1 MKFHLKRHHHN
12 VINTEIKDTGGVEN
26 VAPNILNNRRSHN
39 LAFEEENEDDNFN
52 LTSMSEEHYNKNII
66 CDSSKA
72 TRTEQVTIVDSFL
85 KQNSFKDGGSQ
96 FNKITNLILF
106 MLAKDILP
114 YRTVEKEGFLLLM
127 KNIAPLYK
135 VPCRK
140 TITELMAD
148 KYSVLS
154 NLVQSE
160 LDNIENL
167 SITTDI
173 WTDPLN
179 VKSYL
184 GITVHYLVKDS
195 LKSITIGVV
204 DLSERHTA
212 EYIQLCLETELDK
225 WKICKSQIL
234 AIVSDNGA
242 NIKKAIKDGF
252 SEEIHMPCCAH
263 NLHLVV
269 NKVLQSEHVS
279 CICRKIKSIV
289 TFFKKSVMA
298 ADYLREISNLKLI
311 MAVETRWNSTYY
323 MLERFIELSEKVSL
337 VLLKCPTAPSMLS
350 ATELLIAKEFIQLLR
365 SFEQSTKIV
374 CGENYVS
381 ASKIIPI
388 INILKVTLKEVVV
401 ETEIARIMQT
411 LLLDELQERFYYIKN
426 SLILSISTILDPR
439 FKQVHFDDENAYS
452 QAINEIVR
460 EINDTSTSSNNTDNY
475 ESVAMKEND
484 FWFYH
489 ENLVI
494 LKKRRRSLNNIRNNE
509 MPSELK
515 YYLDEPPIN
524 IDDCPIQFWY
534 LKSPTSLCKLALKY
548 LSIVG
553 TSVPSERLFSKAGR
567 ILTESRNRLNSIHL
581 QHLLFLGSLSKEDW
595 NIE

>member
-1 MKFHLKRHHHN
+1 MADESHFLYPTIVSKKSDAWKYFIKTKEGGKCKLCFKEVKSSKNTTNMKFHLKRHHHN

-85 KQNSFKDGGSQ
+85 KQNSFKD
-96 FNKITNLILF
+96 
-106 MLAKDILP
+106 ILP

-140 TITELMAD
+140 TITKLMAD

-195 LKSITIGVV
+195 LKPITIGVV

-212 EYIQLCLETELDK
+212 EYIQFCLETELDK

-350 ATELLIAKEFIQLLR
+350 ATELLIAKEFIQLLK
-365 SFEQSTKIV
+365 SFEKSTKIV

-388 INILKVTLKEVVV
+388 INILKVVGLV
-401 ETEIARIMQT
+401 
-411 LLLDELQERFYYIKN
+411 
-426 SLILSISTILDPR
+426 
-439 FKQVHFDDENAYS
+439 NA
-452 QAINEIVR
+452 
-460 EINDTSTSSNNTDNY
+460 
-475 ESVAMKEND
+475 
-484 FWFYH
+484 
-489 ENLVI
+489 
-494 LKKRRRSLNNIRNNE
+494 
-509 MPSELK
+509 
-515 YYLDEPPIN
+515 
-524 IDDCPIQFWY
+524 
-534 LKSPTSLCKLALKY
+534 
-548 LSIVG
+548 
-553 TSVPSERLFSKAGR
+553 
-567 ILTESRNRLNSIHL
+567 
-581 QHLLFLGSLSKEDW
+581 
-595 NIE
+595 